1 MGEGSFLFG
10 SSTSSSSD
18 EPSVP
23 SSLSDSLLSRERSC
37 GVSQSDSQN
46 PTHHMTMTDLSRGV
60 TLTAGLVMGCT
71 SVTWVAWE
79 GPAWEGPAWG
89 VAVTKGT
96 LAGTVRT
103 HHTPINNTNILMVLQ

>member
-46 PTHHMTMTDLSRGV
+46 PMHHMTMTDLSRGV
-60 TLTAGLVMGCT
+60 SLTAGLVMGCT
-71 SVTWVAWE
+71 SVTWV
-79 GPAWEGPAWG
+79 AWEGPAWG

-103 HHTPINNTNILMVLQ
+103 HHTPINYTNIIMVLQ